1 MSRQKIVIYCRYS
14 SDLQRADSCADQ
26 ERAVRAVLMRLG
38 YAADDIIVITDEA
51 ESGTKTAREGFQLLR
66 MMIVRGEVA
75 LVAVDDQSR
84 LTRDDNAYGFIKDL
98 VFAGGRFLSTG
109 EGIDTASQGW
119 ELKVQVLQLHHG
131 QTVRDL
137 QHRVR
142 RGQEGRVRDDGSA
155 GDFPYGYES
164 FYLDADCAAL
174 LARRGPKPKKG
185 VRVCEA
191 EATWVRQ
198 VFAWFV
204 AGYSIGWI
212 ARELTR
218 RGVPKGGRA
227 TTPGWHPQ
235 QVHRMLSNAKYV
247 GRWVWGKTTTVRDSV
262 GNKKQTAVPR
272 GQEVTR
278 DRPDLRVVEQD
289 VWDRAVAR
297 FAKLGATFGPKDG
310 QKRRGPKPNPADV
323 SARSPLGGVLTCGA
337 CGAKLWQHHSN
348 ARRYY
353 ACPGAKKGLCGMTTQ
368 VPADRA
374 EGALTAFLLDLLR
387 GWPEWMGALYRL
399 TCDAV
404 RAAAD
409 RVPAERERDARR
421 DADLAR
427 QIVNLVDALAA
438 GGLTSPAVAA
448 RLREAEAEKAEVD
461 RRLAEYAAVGSAA
474 VALPD
479 EAWVA
484 ARLGEWAANAA
495 SAAGPESLL
504 RLALAAAA
512 AEPVIAPGKTRGFVR
527 LRFRVNAWGA
537 LAAAAG
543 DSLPAAVRGAPAAPA
558 DPGPEFTLDLGEP
571 TAMDRWAPAIAG
583 WRAAG
588 VTWEEIVRRT
598 GLDLSR
604 AFVAWKRHTG
614 ATGDDPRAA

>member
-14 SDLQRADSCADQ
+14 SDMQRADSCADQ
-26 ERAVRAVLMRLG
+26 ERAVRAVLMRHG
-38 YAADDIIVITDEA
+38 YAADDIIVIKDEA

-66 MMIVRGEVA
+66 AMIARGEVA
-75 LVAVDDQSR
+75 AVAVDDQSR
-84 LTRDDNAYGFIKDL
+84 LARDNNSFAFIQDL

-109 EGIDTASQGW
+109 EGIDTDVSGW

-142 RGQEGRVRDDGSA
+142 RGQEGRVRADGSA

-164 FYLDADCAAL
+164 FYLDPDWAAQ

-185 VRVCEA
+185 VRVCEV
-191 EATWVRQ
+191 EAGWVLQ

-218 RGVPKGGRA
+218 LGVPKGGRA

-235 QVHRMLSNAKYV
+235 QVHRILTNAKYV
-247 GRWVWGKTTTVRDSV
+247 GHWVWGMTTTVRDS
-262 GNKKQTAVPR
+262 GGRKKQAAVPR

-278 DRPDLRVVEQD
+278 DRPDLRIVEQG
-289 VWDRAVAR
+289 VWDRAATR
-297 FAKLGATFGPKDG
+297 LAELGATFGTKDG
-310 QKRRGPKPNPADV
+310 QKRRGPKPNPADIYP
-323 SARSPLGGVLTCGA
+323 RSPLGGILTCGA
-337 CGAKLWQHHSN
+337 CGAKLWLHHSN

-374 EGALTAFLLDLLR
+374 EGALTAYLLDLLR
-387 GWPEWMGALYRL
+387 GWPDWMGVLFRL

-421 DADLAR
+421 ADDLDR
-427 QIVNLVDALAA
+427 QIRNLVDALAA
-438 GGLTSPAVAA
+438 GGLSSPAVAA
-448 RLREAEAEKAEVD
+448 RLREAEGEKAEVE
-461 RRLAEYAAVGSAA
+461 RRLAGYAAVGSAA

-484 ARLGEWAANAA
+484 ARLGEWAARAA

-504 RLALAAAA
+504 RLALASAA
-512 AEPVIAPGKTRGFVR
+512 AEPVIAAGKKRGFVR
-527 LRFRVNAWGA
+527 LRVRVNAWGA

-543 DSLPAAVRGAPAAPA
+543 DSLPATVRHAPAAPA
-558 DPGPEFTLDLGEP
+558 DPGPEFSLDLGEP
-571 TAMDRWAPAIAG
+571 TAMDRWAPAIAE

-598 GLDLSR
+598 GMDLNR
-604 AFVAWKRHTG
+604 VFVAWKRYTG
-614 ATGDDPRAA
+614 ASGDGPQAA

>member
-1 MSRQKIVIYCRYS
+1 MSHKKIVIYCRYS
-14 SDLQRADSCADQ
+14 SDMQRPDSCADQ
-26 ERAVRAVLMRLG
+26 ERAVRAVLMRFG

-66 MMIVRGEVA
+66 MMILRGEVA
-75 LVAVDDQSR
+75 VVAVDDQSR
-84 LTRDDNAYGFIKDL
+84 LARDNNAFAFIQDL
-98 VFAGGRFLSTG
+98 VFAGGRFISTG
-109 EGIDTASQGW
+109 EGIDTATSGW

-137 QHRVR
+137 RHRVR

-164 FYLDADCAAL
+164 FYLDPDWAAL

-185 VRVCEA
+185 VQVCEA

-218 RGVPKGGRA
+218 LGVAKGGRA

-235 QVHRMLSNAKYV
+235 QVHRILTNAKYV
-247 GRWVWGKTTTVRDSV
+247 GRWVWGKTTTVRDS
-262 GNKKQTAVPR
+262 GGRKKQTAVPR
-272 GQEVTR
+272 GEEVTR
-278 DRPDLRVVEQD
+278 DRPDLRIVEQG
-289 VWDRAVAR
+289 VWDRAAAR
-297 FAKLGATFGPKDG
+297 LADLGATFGTKDG

-323 SARSPLGGVLTCGA
+323 YPRSTLGGVLTCGA
-337 CGAKLWQHHSN
+337 CGAKLWQHHSS

-374 EGALTAFLLDLLR
+374 EGALTEFLLDLLR
-387 GWPEWMGALYRL
+387 GWPDWMGALFRL

-421 DADLAR
+421 ADDLDR
-427 QIVNLVDALAA
+427 QIRNLVDALAA
-438 GGLTSPAVAA
+438 DGLTSPAVAT
-448 RLREAEAEKAEVD
+448 RLREAEGEKAEVD
-461 RRLAEYAAVGSAA
+461 RRLVGYAAVGSAA

-484 ARLGEWAANAA
+484 ARLGEWAARTA

-504 RLALAAAA
+504 RLALASAA
-512 AEPVIAPGKTRGFVR
+512 AEPVIAAGKTRGFVR
-527 LRFRVNAWGA
+527 LRVRVDAWGA

-543 DSLPAAVRGAPAAPA
+543 DSLPATVRHAPAAPA
-558 DPGPEFTLDLGEP
+558 DPGPEFSLDLGEP
-571 TAMDRWAPAIAG
+571 TAMDRWAPRIAE
-583 WRAAG
+583 WRVAG

-598 GLDLSR
+598 GMDLNR
-604 AFVAWKRHTG
+604 VFVAWKRYTG
-614 ATGDDPRAA
+614 ATGDGPQAA